1 MRSVLIGMLSG
12 AMLWAGSAGAQTAE
26 PCIGASLAETGPAAF
41 TAIAIRQGAET
52 AIDEINERGGVLGKK
67 LKLVVYDDAGAPPRG
82 IENARR
88 IAQSDNCIAVLGGFH
103 TGVALAMR
111 DPINQAGVPYV
122 GVIGAGTAV
131 TEFEGNQWLFRVSM
145 KDRLAAKY
153 LTEAALQRSAGKKIA
168 LLFENTGFGQ
178 GAVPDVK
185 AALAEKGLSL
195 VGQETFNWN
204 DADMT
209 PQLGRLRDAGV
220 DTIILY
226 SIDREANQIVRGLNK
241 IGWSPVI
248 VSAWGNSSSLGQLA
262 GPLANG
268 IIVAQTFSWLNDLT
282 PQAEAVW
289 KRIAAKSNLKDRS
302 ELIFGSAV
310 ANSYDAVNIIAK
322 GIETAGAFDRTKL
335 RDALFK
341 VKYDGLVQKYDPAF
355 TNTLEGHDA
364 IPASNYIL
372 AVWDNGI
379 LKPLSKTSYK

>member
-209 PQLGRLRDAGV
+209 PQLGRLRDAGA

-241 IGWSPVI
+241 IGWTPVI

-282 PQAEAVW
+282 PQAQGVW
-289 KRIAAKSNLKDRS
+289 KKIAAKSNLKDPS
-302 ELIFGSAV
+302 
-310 ANSYDAVNIIAK
+310 
-322 GIETAGAFDRTKL
+322 
-335 RDALFK
+335 
-341 VKYDGLVQKYDPAF
+341 
-355 TNTLEGHDA
+355 
-364 IPASNYIL
+364 
-372 AVWDNGI
+372 
-379 LKPLSKTSYK
+379 